1 MKRRIS
7 LSPKIIKH
15 NLFDI
20 SLKPYLLLFQLI
32 QHNNTCTEAIIN
44 KKQNL
49 HKQKLCTHKKIRKVT
64 ISKLKFMDHAVVF
77 QHSTGLPGNDD
88 PYIGENPRF
97 EFFQNKVS
105 TNAEMVSI

>member
-49 HKQKLCTHKKIRKVT
+49 HKQKWCTHKKIRKVT
-64 ISKLKFMDHAVVF
+64 ISTLKFMDHAVVF
-77 QHSTGLPGNDD
+77 QSSTGLPGNDD
-88 PYIGENPRF
+88 PYIGENLRF